1 MQREWKQQAM
11 YELRAAIRDR
21 QSVAEGYARVD
32 KIPGKISES
41 LMHQALLAR
50 DPEDGQNLMAYAARW
65 GRKRWFLYLVQHVR
79 DKLGVGCLVKQLRAW
94 DINGT
99 PLLFLAISSRSSEN
113 CFKTVYDELVTALGK
128 GGLVEQIAASDDLG
142 RNIVMYAARGN
153 SVDVFKRAW
162 KMYHYH
168 QRTFASPVEGW
179 GGAPSITLPKV
190 DYTGRNLLHH
200 AAEAG
205 CLDVIHEIL
214 LMVRNLSDSTNVT
227 MHKPDKNGLTPLH
240 HLLRAKYGEPE
251 VPDDIEDPAEFPQK
265 FEKLWFY
272 GSKGSFMARRKVM
285 PLPRDGRAAVAV
297 SAITDVIHAARGGL
311 PSLQLILAK
320 ICLTKCWQGK
330 PNNTVVTI
338 EEALCVAVHETMEG
352 EDETKEGA
360 NETKEGEDAPEQ
372 GELDAWG
379 WGMLLTAAAKGGH
392 VDVLEHVVHA
402 IKTGSFVEGLSDRNA
417 DQRHTVYTNEELQ
430 RVDRAVEAIVSSG
443 SYLFGQAVLSGK
455 AEAVLWVYQFLAQ
468 RYPKELWKNVRGAQ
482 DKINALTCAS
492 SSSMKCERQGVEVL
506 VAVYSCLQE
515 AAKYEFG
522 TPEDVT
528 KNLKELFLSRSL
540 PMKPTGSKSSARTT
554 VESSST
560 PLAGAALSG
569 NWVLFQK
576 IYEMYERLTD
586 QRWSREEL
594 LRHLPIASQ
603 DKIMLGQCQAMH
615 ECDPHVHTSFGRGV
629 GNVTAV
635 IWRDL
640 VEAYQRAE
648 VKCAVIE
655 LSEMSD
661 IPSWRDTFKS
671 LSRKAVGLAAE
682 RGAFDDLRELV
693 KAGLPLHDDLIPTL
707 LTSAEDEEE
716 VMDIVMYA
724 VGNASNPLVMGAGVS
739 KNLRRA
745 EVDCPMH
752 RAKLRCLQ
760 QIVDHLMNQL
770 LDKLP
775 HTVRGM
781 GMTLLRPMVPHH
793 RLPGLQQH
801 RLDTLANLAGY
812 MVVEW
817 ILEPRHLNRQAT
829 VGKRYNGPDYMD
841 PLQRALDRG
850 SKALFFVDSP
860 LVLDY
865 IYVKFSCTLPNWAS
879 SSSIPKT
886 INAGF
891 YTYTAFDEYE
901 FWEVLSVRPGPPE
914 ANQGGALQPQPW
926 NSKKW
931 DDRLLRFLQ
940 GWNPTDMSPEE
951 QPRGRSTRRS
961 DRNKLPHT
969 TVLPMLQFS
978 LAGLIGK
985 PAVFYNV
992 PAVRFA
998 LEFLHYLVMLG
1009 LFCACV
1015 KLQDSYRI
1023 PPAEVAFYVFM
1034 AGTLWREILEFC
1046 DGVPARHRR
1055 HRKVKHI
1062 KEGNQA
1068 NMATAAQWA
1077 SSKRSDTVDYEQ
1089 GRGLKRVA
1097 SAITRYLFYDTWNLL
1112 DTLTLSTVFLAFI
1125 FRLLGIREFGGPAD
1139 PGDYFFVAQF
1149 FLAASAP
1156 LLFARLLRLSQI
1168 DSTLGPMI
1176 QIIWRMLSQTLRF
1189 GVFIVVVM
1197 AGFALAF
1204 NAVFGSCDAGSD
1216 LDESYGSFGT
1226 AFLTV
1231 FKAPLG
1237 EFKFEDFDDVGGQ
1250 CPYNPSPGRAS
1261 DAGTFLL
1268 VAYLVVL
1275 AVVMLNLLI
1284 AVLSTAHGEVYANG
1298 EKEFHLARTRLI
1310 LQSARAVAHRR
1321 IPPPFN
1327 LVQLV
1332 VGFLLDGVSE
1342 LAWWAVRGAD
1352 RCGLR
1357 QHKESFAP
1365 ITYTYGW
1372 HTFDGMLQRLLFAST
1387 MGLVAVTL
1395 NALLWV
1401 LSLPWVAW
1409 RIVCWVLYK
1418 VVETGDPDEVETFLS
1433 VRLRDK
1439 KGKFRAFLWVFL
1451 GIIACVFALGFA
1463 VALCGV
1469 CVAGSFVL
1477 WLRGVCNVF
1486 EWAHWRLSEEGR
1498 FVSGETKK
1506 GTCPTAMP
1514 GQERGSNWRHAWKY
1528 VAKARNFR
1536 IRHEHDSEHFHVAPL
1551 LQATTG
1557 LDMEQFCLL
1566 AKEKFNDKNQ
1576 EHWADSP
1583 SAGKCVGGGGLDD
1596 LELDAGGGSVSRT
1609 QASAGVRDHACG
1621 SWSFPPSI
1629 PPCHTQKVILVARR
1643 CSGQS

>member
-1 MQREWKQQAM
+1 M
-11 YELRAAIRDR
+11 YELRAAIRDH
-21 QSVAEGYARVD
+21 QTVKKGYSRVNA
-32 KIPGKISES
+32 KLGKISES

-65 GRKRWFLYLVQHVR
+65 GREEWFIYLVQHVR
-79 DKLGVGCLVKQLRAW
+79 DKLGMGCLVKQLRAW

-99 PLLFLAISSRSSEN
+99 PLLFLAVSSRSSDN
-113 CFKTVYDELVTALGK
+113 CFSAVYDELVTALGK

-142 RNIVMYAARGN
+142 RNIVMHASRGN
-153 SVDVFKRAW
+153 SVDVFKRALH
-162 KMYHYH
+162 MYHHH
-168 QRTFASPVEGW
+168 QRTFSNPVEGW
-179 GGAPSITLPKV
+179 GGDPPITLTKV

-205 CLDVIHEIL
+205 CLGVLNLIL
-214 LMVRNLSDSTNVT
+214 LMVRKLSDSAKRTI
-227 MHKPDKNGLTPLH
+227 HGPDKNGLTPLH

-251 VPDDIEDPAEFPQK
+251 SPDEFPAK
-265 FEKLWFY
+265 FEKLWLF
-272 GSKGSFMARRKVM
+272 GGQGSFMARRNVM
-285 PLPRDGRAAVAV
+285 ALPREGRDDIAV
-297 SAITDVIHAARGGL
+297 SAITEVIHAARGGL
-311 PSLQLILAK
+311 PSLQLVLGK
-320 ICLTKCWQGK
+320 ICLTKFWQGK

-338 EEALCVAVHETMEG
+338 EEVLRVAVGETMEG
-352 EDETKEGA
+352 QEDRTVEGEEDEKTA
-360 NETKEGEDAPEQ
+360 EGEEAPKQ

-379 WGMLLTAAAKGGH
+379 WGMLLAAAAKGGH

-417 DQRHTVYTNEELQ
+417 DQRNTVYTHQQLQ
-430 RVDRAVEAIVSSG
+430 RVDNAVEAIVSSG
-443 SYLFGQAVLSGK
+443 SSLFGQAVLSGK
-455 AEAVLWVYQFLAQ
+455 VEAVLWVYQFVAQ
-468 RYPKELWKNVRGAQ
+468 RYPQKLWENVRGAP
-482 DKINALTCAS
+482 DTINPLTCAS
-492 SSSMKCERQGVEVL
+492 SASMKSERHGVEVL

-515 AAKYEFG
+515 AAKREFYEDA
-522 TPEDVT
+522 TM
-528 KNLKELFLSRSL
+528 KIRHLKDLFLSRSYTMQ
-540 PMKPTGSKSSARTT
+540 PIGSKSSARTT
-554 VESSST
+554 VKSSST

-569 NWVLFQK
+569 NWVLFQR
-576 IYEMYERLTD
+576 IYDMYEDLTG

-603 DKIMLGQCQAMH
+603 DKIMLGQRQAMH
-615 ECDPHVHTSFGRGV
+615 EFRPHVHTSSGRGV

-648 VKCAVIE
+648 VVE
-655 LSEMSD
+655 DSEEG
-661 IPSWRDTFKS
+661 IPSWRETFKL
-671 LSRKAVGLAAE
+671 LSGKAVRLAAE

-745 EVDCPMH
+745 EVDRPMH

-760 QIVDHLMNQL
+760 QIIDHLTKQL

-781 GMTLLRPMVPHH
+781 GKTLLRPMVPHH

-817 ILEPRHLNRQAT
+817 ILEPRLLNRQAT

-850 SKALFFVDSP
+850 SKALDFVDSP

-865 IYVKFSCTLPNWAS
+865 IHVKFSCTLPNWAS

-891 YTYTAFDEYE
+891 YTYTAFDQYE
-901 FWEVLSVRPGPPE
+901 FSDVLSVRPEPPE
-914 ANQGGALQPQPW
+914 GGG
-926 NSKKW
+926 SKPRNPENW

-940 GWNPTDMSPEE
+940 GWNPTDMSTEE
-951 QPRGRSTRRS
+951 QARGKPTRRL
-961 DRNKLPHT
+961 DRNQLPHT

-998 LEFLHYLVMLG
+998 LEFLHYLAMLG
-1009 LFCACV
+1009 LFCSCV
-1015 KLQDSYRI
+1015 KLQDSDKI

-1055 HRKVKHI
+1055 HRKNKHI

-1068 NMATAAQWA
+1068 NMATAAQWT
-1077 SSKRSDTVDYEQ
+1077 SSKRSDTVDYAQ

-1125 FRLLGIREFGGPAD
+1125 FRLLGMREFGGPAD

-1149 FLAASAP
+1149 FLAVSAP

-1168 DSTLGPMI
+1168 DNTLGPMI

-1204 NAVFGSCDAGSD
+1204 NAVFGSCNAGSF

-1237 EFKFEDFDDVGGQ
+1237 EFAFEDFDDVGGQ
-1250 CPYNPSPGRAS
+1250 CPGNPSPGRAS

-1284 AVLSTAHGEVYANG
+1284 AVLSTAHGEVNANG

-1342 LAWWAVRGAD
+1342 LAWWARLAAG

-1357 QHKESFAP
+1357 QRKENFAP
-1365 ITYTYGW
+1365 ITSTYGW
-1372 HTFDGMLQRLLFAST
+1372 HTFDGTLQRLLFAST
-1387 MGLVAVTL
+1387 MGLVAVAL
-1395 NALLWV
+1395 HALLWV

-1409 RIVCWVLYK
+1409 RLVCWVSY
-1418 VVETGDPDEVETFLS
+1418 EFGENGDDDEVEPFMS
-1433 VRLRDK
+1433 VKLRGK
-1439 KGKFRAFLWVFL
+1439 RGKFRAFAWVF
-1451 GIIACVFALGFA
+1451 GAIIACVCALVFAA
-1463 VALCGV
+1463 ALCGV
-1469 CVAGSFVL
+1469 CIAGSFVL
-1477 WLRGVCNVF
+1477 WLRGVCHVF
-1486 EWAHWRLSEEGR
+1486 EWTHWRRSEEGR
-1498 FVSGETKK
+1498 FVSGETEE
-1506 GTCPTAMP
+1506 GACPTAMP
-1514 GQERGSNWRHAWKY
+1514 GQERGQNWRHAWKY

-1536 IRHEHDSEHFHVAPL
+1536 VRHEHDSEHFHVAPL

-1557 LDMEQFCLL
+1557 LDMEQLCLL
-1566 AKEKFNDKNQ
+1566 AKEKFNEQKQ
-1576 EHWADSP
+1576 EQRADAP
-1583 SAGKCVGGGGLDD
+1583 SAGKCVGGECLDD
-1596 LELDAGGGSVSRT
+1596 QDPGADDGSV
-1609 QASAGVRDHACG
+1609 
-1621 SWSFPPSI
+1621 PSI
-1629 PPCHTQKVILVARR
+1629 QA
-1643 CSGQS
+1643 